1 MADIDIVDFKL
12 DVHLN
17 QSTKLPRDIIS
28 FGNKVRLTM
37 FYHLFSKK
45 TGS

>member
-17 QSTKLPRDIIS
+17 ESTKLPRHIIS
-28 FGNKVRLTM
+28 FGNKVW
-37 FYHLFSKK
+37 FIIF
-45 TGS
+45 